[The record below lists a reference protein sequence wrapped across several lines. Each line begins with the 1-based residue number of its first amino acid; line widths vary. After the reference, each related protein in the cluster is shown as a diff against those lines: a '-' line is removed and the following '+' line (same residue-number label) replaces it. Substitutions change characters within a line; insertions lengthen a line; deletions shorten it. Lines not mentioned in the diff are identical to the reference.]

1 MRRVLI
7 SLFSIGVIAI
17 VAVFATQ
24 AFFNDTETSV
34 GNVLQAGALD
44 LKIDN
49 TCYYNGDA
57 CILDTSSGLSFW
69 DGVPDNSQTPAQST
83 NICSCTWGPKDLAAG
98 DLFFNLRDLKP
109 GDWEED
115 TISIDVDNP
124 SWLCAD
130 INVQSHVDNTCTEPE
145 NAAVG
150 GESGACIAPNGP
162 GDLAQELY
170 FVFWEDD
177 GDNVWECEFD
187 GERPTENCEKVLTEG
202 TADNVLGDVQW
213 AIADS
218 STNTGP
224 IGTDTEYIGK
234 YFCFGRILSNPV
246 AQGATPADPT
256 VASGFDCDGTGV
268 DNKSQTDLLTGDIS
282 FYAEQFRHNEEFLCN
297 PPQRVESGAM
307 QFGPNGWGGWS
318 CPAGT
323 HVVGG
328 GYEPFPAAFP
338 VAISEA
344 AKLPSLSGLYPVY
357 PHYTYTPPE
366 TGWVVQNGGT
376 GQSLNVYAL
385 CAAD

>member
-1 MRRVLI
+1 MNTKKILL
-7 SLFSIGVIAI
+7 SLATIGG
-17 VAVFATQ
+17 VAALALAGTG

-57 CILDTSSGLSFW
+57 CILDTASGLSFW

-83 NICSCTWGPKDLAAG
+83 YICSCTWGPKDLAAG

-187 GERPTENCEKVLTEG
+187 GERPTE
-202 TADNVLGDVQW
+202 
-213 AIADS
+213 
-218 STNTGP
+218 
-224 IGTDTEYIGK
+224 
-234 YFCFGRILSNPV
+234 
-246 AQGATPADPT
+246 
-256 VASGFDCDGTGV
+256 
-268 DNKSQTDLLTGDIS
+268 
-282 FYAEQFRHNEEFLCN
+282 
-297 PPQRVESGAM
+297 
-307 QFGPNGWGGWS
+307 
-318 CPAGT
+318 
-323 HVVGG
+323 
-328 GYEPFPAAFP
+328 
-338 VAISEA
+338 
-344 AKLPSLSGLYPVY
+344 
-357 PHYTYTPPE
+357 
-366 TGWVVQNGGT
+366 
-376 GQSLNVYAL
+376 
-385 CAAD
+385 